1 MFIKKDHEQGHG
13 KIYQSD
19 WQVAVNLRVC
29 PPDSVLFG
37 GQDEILQRHI
47 KTCYMC
53 RENISTEFKETWTW
67 PDLSLKRQE
76 DTRLNP
82 GQIWKLSSELA
93 GWGPKDRYYNPPEVL
108 VLEIL
113 EDRAVKVAQVYPG
126 DEFMTD
132 DDIHIID
139 YGMAEPWNIY
149 TLNQTDLEFF
159 QGIASMDIVLQVLQK
174 SEKYFE
180 ADEDSFLFLFRS
192 MEIEVGSFF
201 SQQSLGRLLDE
212 MEGREISV
220 DGQEIL
226 DMLEQSGLPLE
237 LTQEQDPFFQL
248 AKTDFSDLQKV
259 YPFDAGKSEP
269 VARVRISSQPQAMAA
284 ADKANL
290 RVNIFVLDEAGL
302 EIRTGLVSVLNRS
315 RCGNCL
321 YISGKT
327 GQDFPGFLECLAW
340 WETPEKNVP
349 ASRIEFLDDSPLF
362 EIRFD
367 DISSD
372 EHLRGKLVI
381 IFFRARG
388 F

>member
-1 MFIKKDHEQGHG
+1 MLINNDHEQGHG

-53 RENISTEFKETWTW
+53 RQNMSTEFKETWTW

-76 DTRLNP
+76 DTGLNP

-108 VLEIL
+108 VLETL

-149 TLNQTDLEFF
+149 TLDQTDLDFF
-159 QGIASMDIVLQVLQK
+159 QGAASMDTVQEVLQK
-174 SEKYFE
+174 SEGYFE
-180 ADEDSFLFLFRS
+180 ADEGSFVSLFRS

-212 MEGREISV
+212 MEGQGMSV
-220 DGQEIL
+220 DGEEIL
-226 DMLEQSGLPLE
+226 QLLAQSGLPL
-237 LTQEQDPFFQL
+237 QPDQGHDPFLQL
-248 AKTDFSDLQKV
+248 AKTDFSDFTQAEAF
-259 YPFDAGKSEP
+259 YAGEP
-269 VARVRISSQPQAMAA
+269 GAQARVRISSQPQAMAA
-284 ADKANL
+284 AERNSIRA
-290 RVNIFVLDEAGL
+290 NIFLLDESGL
-302 EIRTGLVSVLNRS
+302 EIRSGLVSIQNSS
-315 RCGNCL
+315 RDGSCL
-321 YISGKT
+321 HISGKI
-327 GQDFPGFLECLAW
+327 GQDFPGSLECLAW
-340 WETPEKNVP
+340 WETPDKKVP
-349 ASRIEFLDDSPLF
+349 ASKIDLESSPLF
-362 EIRFD
+362 EMRFD
-367 DISSD
+367 DISMQ
-372 EHLRGKLVI
+372 EHLQGKLVV
-381 IFFRARG
+381 IFFSNRG
-388 F
+388 R